1 MPRVIAIFNRDF
13 EGAEGDP
20 ENKAREDIKDIALH
34 VVELLERDGYV
45 TSALGVTG
53 DVFGAVQSIKAFAPD
68 VVFNLCE
75 SIGGDNRFEPLLPLL
90 LDREGIAYTGSGPLT
105 LSLSLHKHKAKEILR
120 ARGVPTPA
128 AVHVTTPDV
137 RGIEIPFPLIVKP
150 AREDASVGIHS
161 ESVVHDR
168 ASLAKRVTHVLSHY
182 RQPALVERY
191 IEGREIYVSMLGRP
205 SGAPQIFPF
214 YEIDFSLMPADRPR
228 IVSFDGKWVEG
239 SDEFV
244 GTKPVPCANLPAAL
258 QARITEVALAAFEAM
273 EVRDYARLDIRLPES
288 GPDAG
293 TPFVIDVNPNC
304 DLSDGAGGYSKAAAA
319 AGLGYD
325 EVIRRIVELGL
336 MRRLHAD
343 TIPLAPRSR
352 SGRRSSG
359 AVAATR
365 IAAAT
370 VTPAAGSGPDAR
382 ASRRRARSG

>member
-1 MPRVIAIFNRDF
+1 MNPRVIVIFNRDF
-13 EGAEGDP
+13 EGAEADP
-20 ENKAREDIKDIALH
+20 ENKAREDIKGIAEH
-34 VVELLERDGYV
+34 VVDLLGRHKDGGYV
-45 TSALGVTG
+45 TEKLGVTG
-53 DVFGAVQSIKAFAPD
+53 DVFAAVQGIKAFAPD

-105 LSLSLHKHKAKEILR
+105 LSIALHKHKAKEILR
-120 ARGVPTPA
+120 ARGVPTPEA
-128 AVHVTTPDV
+128 LHLTTPDV
-137 RGIEIPFPLIVKP
+137 SGVTIPFPMIVKP
-150 AREDASVGIHS
+150 AREDASVGICS

-168 ASLAKRVTHVLSHY
+168 AALRRRVTHILSHY

-228 IVSFDGKWVEG
+228 IVSFEGKWVEG

-244 GTKPVPCANLPAAL
+244 GTKPVLCEGLSPELH
-258 QARITEVALAAFEAM
+258 ARITDVALRAFEAM
-273 EVRDYARLDIRLPES
+273 EIRDYARLDVRLATT

-293 TPFVIDVNPNC
+293 TPYVIDMNPNC
-304 DLSDGAGGYSKAAAA
+304 DLSDEAGGYAKAARA

-325 EVIRRIVELGL
+325 AVIRRIVELAL
-336 MRRLHAD
+336 LRRPHAD

-352 SGRRSSG
+352 AARRDGLGKDERDRDLSSGRGLVR
-359 AVAATR
+359 
-365 IAAAT
+365 
-370 VTPAAGSGPDAR
+370 DR
-382 ASRRRARSG
+382 APRRRARSG